1 MESMTPEETVKDAE
15 HRMKSAIEAMSHDF
29 QTYRTGRANPMVLER
44 VHVDYYGVETPMNQV
59 ATISVPEPRQLMIT
73 PYDKSML
80 GTIERAILKSD
91 LGINPNN
98 DGINIRLNFPQM
110 TEDKRKELV
119 KMVHQRT
126 ENACVA
132 IRNVRRDANDHLK
145 AAEKKKEISEDELK
159 RLEERTQK
167 LTDRFIAEAHELQ
180 KKKDAELMEV

>member
-1 MESMTPEETVKDAE
+1 MNSEEIVKDADN
-15 HRMKSAIEAMSHDF
+15 RMKHAIEAMLHDF

-44 VHVDYYGVETPMNQV
+44 VHIDYYGVETPVNQV
-59 ATISVPEPRQLMIT
+59 ATISIPEPRQLMIT

-132 IRNVRRDANDHLK
+132 VRNVRRDAIEHLK
-145 AAEKKKEISEDELK
+145 AEEKNKQISEDDLK
-159 RLEERTQK
+159 RYEDRIQK
-167 LTDRFIAEAHELQ
+167 LTDKYVAEAHEQQ